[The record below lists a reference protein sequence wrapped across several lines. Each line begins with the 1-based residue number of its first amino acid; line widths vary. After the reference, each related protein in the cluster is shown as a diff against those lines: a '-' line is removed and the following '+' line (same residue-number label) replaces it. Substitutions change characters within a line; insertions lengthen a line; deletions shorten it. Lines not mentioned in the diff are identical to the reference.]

1 MASSICVR
9 MRVAET
15 RKKNY
20 KAYEE
25 NQKNCCSDSIFHM
38 EYIFHQ
44 HIKVGRETN
53 G

>member
-25 NQKNCCSDSIFHM
+25 NQKIAAPTQSSTWNTSSTSIL
-38 EYIFHQ
+38 
-44 HIKVGRETN
+44 K
-53 G
+53 